1 MTDTTTTSAT
11 KPNAANHIAAP
22 FGLPKDDIPKFDLPT
37 MEVPAAFRELA
48 DKGVAQAKERCERNP
63 DDRQ

>member
-1 MTDTTTTSAT
+1 
-11 KPNAANHIAAP
+11 
-22 FGLPKDDIPKFDLPT
+22 

-48 DKGVAQAKERCERNP
+48 DKGVAQAKENYDKDP